1 MGALSAKTKWILFV
15 CLIMAIA
22 VVIAVGAVRYAD
34 TKEVISRIAPD
45 ARRTAEAW
53 SKGITKEEIKKVIQS
68 KSRDGKAAR
77 KLEEHFNRLSR
88 CEPQLTHGYIF
99 GAELKN
105 GTDTRFVAASTDL
118 ANAAEKNGLE
128 TGDFYT
134 QPANIANVIEE
145 MKKKKTTII
154 SKPYSDDY
162 GTWLTVVKPYLD
174 ENGEVFAYYGID
186 YDVKPYV
193 DYQRKVLLVTG
204 SILLVLLLAVIFL
217 MM

>member
-1 MGALSAKTKWILFV
+1 MRLSSAKAKWILFV
-15 CLIMAIA
+15 CLIIAMA
-22 VVIAVGAVRYAD
+22 VVIAVGASRYAG
-34 TKEVISRIAPD
+34 TKEAIGRIAPD
-45 ARRTAEAW
+45 ARKTAEAW
-53 SKGITKEEIKKVIQS
+53 SKEITKEEIKEVIQS
-68 KSRDGKAAR
+68 KSRDSETAQR
-77 KLEEHFNRLSR
+77 LEEHFNRLSR
-88 CEPQLTHGYIF
+88 HEPHIAHGYIF

-105 GTDTRFVAASTDL
+105 GTSTRFVATSTDL
-118 ANAAEKNGLE
+118 ADAAEKSGLE
-128 TGDFYT
+128 PGDFYT

-145 MKKKKTTII
+145 MKKKKITII

-162 GTWLTVVKPYLD
+162 GTWLTVAKPYLD

-193 DYQRKVLLVTG
+193 DDQRKVLLMTG

>member
-1 MGALSAKTKWILFV
+1 
-15 CLIMAIA
+15 MAIA
-22 VVIAVGAVRYAD
+22 VVMAVGAVRYSD
-34 TKEVISRIAPD
+34 TKEAINRIALD
-45 ARRTAEAW
+45 ARKTADAW
-53 SKGITKEEIKKVIQS
+53 SKEITKEEIKKVIQS
-68 KSRDGKAAR
+68 KSRNSKAAR
-77 KLEEHFNRLSR
+77 RLEDHFNRLSR
-88 CEPQLTHGYIF
+88 YEPQLAHGYIF

-118 ANAAEKNGLE
+118 ADAAEKNGLE

-186 YDVKPYV
+186 YDVKPYM
-193 DYQRKVLLVTG
+193 DDQRKVLLMTG
-204 SILLVLLLAVIFL
+204 GILLVLLLAVIFL
-217 MM
+217 VM